1 MPSNHLLINN
11 SIEYT
16 VPDSKMDDFLEWL
29 DRNGHAVKTCLGNP
43 PGTIV
48 DETNK
53 PGVISQSVYPLQ
65 GGDHFETKSLSSAKR
80 VVSPAL
86 LYMGAPISLD
96 TWHFIMV
103 I

>member
-11 SIEYT
+11 SMEYT

-29 DRNGHAVKTCLGNP
+29 DRNGHAVETCLGNP

-53 PGVISQSVYPLQ
+53 PDVIS
-65 GGDHFETKSLSSAKR
+65 
-80 VVSPAL
+80 
-86 LYMGAPISLD
+86 
-96 TWHFIMV
+96 
-103 I
+103 